1 MNPQKLKT
9 VFFFLLLFAI
19 TMQSQNYQLSHF
31 SLNDGLPQSQV
42 NDVIQD
48 DFGYLWVATDGGGTA
63 RFDGNK
69 FVVFDEED
77 GLISN
82 YVNSI
87 NFIADRLF
95 VSTKKGL
102 SIKDGEELFSYKSPE
117 INKLIAV
124 GTQVFLATND
134 GLRYFESLEI
144 SLKLLDSVLDN
155 SQINDLF
162 YDEQSLWL
170 ASEIGLFEIKNIDSN
185 SPVTKKWNDFNIV
198 TLVADKKNNLYFAT
212 KINGVFEFDKT
223 AGEEKKIAAVKNINS
238 LYVDSITNQLIVSTN
253 KVGILT
259 INLKTG
265 HVKTAHISELHK
277 LNIYKTVLDSE
288 SNQWIASSNGLYK
301 LSKSSFKQYLKSQTI
316 TAIHPKRDSV
326 FIATADGSLF
336 YLDSLGTNK
345 IPDFYQ
351 NIYALNS
358 NLDGQIFAGTDD
370 GILVL
375 DSLKVADT
383 IRYVKDVQK
392 IILKD
397 SVFWI
402 ASTTQGVGKFRY
414 DFESKKI
421 TDTIRFK
428 TSDGLYDLSINDMQL
443 DNENRLWYISNKG
456 FLGFIKEDVVHH
468 LGRKLANNA
477 TIGSIVTH
485 NNTIFL
491 GTHGEGIWWSKL
503 SEKPRFKLLRG
514 KKRLPNKNVY
524 QLGFDSQDNL
534 WVGLQNG
541 VAQIEL
547 SENNTIV
554 DLHYFDKYDGFAGG
568 ETMQNVIAQDNSS
581 NSYFGTIQ
589 GLIKYEPAGKSKV
602 DFKPIVY
609 FEYVEMSYQ
618 KLDSVGKKEY
628 NFSPTENHLSF
639 SFKTVDV
646 NHPNEIEY
654 RWRLN
659 TEEWSDWSENSF
671 VVFPSLISGNYHFEA
686 QSKTANQI
694 VSDPIEFLFFIDTAL
709 FNKGWFRLVLGVG
722 ILLLLFF
729 IGWIYFRNIKIK
741 NNIKQEK
748 LKLENKLLD
757 LEQKAL
763 RLQMNPH
770 FIFNV
775 LNGIKALGAT
785 DIKKMNTAI
794 QQFASLMRSTLH
806 NSRQEN
812 ISLKEE
818 VESLKYYLELEQLMG
833 AKEFKFDI
841 NIDEKLDAEEVLLAP
856 MILQPFVENA
866 IEHGISKVERG
877 GEVSI
882 KFELISD
889 QLYCEIRDNGVG
901 YQQALAQEKISG
913 HQSVAIEVTKE
924 RIKMISENNNFKI
937 EEIRND
943 ENHIAGTIV
952 SFNLPLMTDY

>member
-1 MNPQKLKT
+1 
-9 VFFFLLLFAI
+9 
-19 TMQSQNYQLSHF
+19 
-31 SLNDGLPQSQV
+31 
-42 NDVIQD
+42 
-48 DFGYLWVATDGGGTA
+48 
-63 RFDGNK
+63 
-69 FVVFDEED
+69 
-77 GLISN
+77 
-82 YVNSI
+82 
-87 NFIADRLF
+87 
-95 VSTKKGL
+95 
-102 SIKDGEELFSYKSPE
+102 
-117 INKLIAV
+117 
-124 GTQVFLATND
+124 
-134 GLRYFESLEI
+134 
-144 SLKLLDSVLDN
+144 
-155 SQINDLF
+155 
-162 YDEQSLWL
+162 
-170 ASEIGLFEIKNIDSN
+170 
-185 SPVTKKWNDFNIV
+185 
-198 TLVADKKNNLYFAT
+198 
-212 KINGVFEFDKT
+212 
-223 AGEEKKIAAVKNINS
+223 
-238 LYVDSITNQLIVSTN
+238 
-253 KVGILT
+253 
-259 INLKTG
+259 
-265 HVKTAHISELHK
+265 
-277 LNIYKTVLDSE
+277 
-288 SNQWIASSNGLYK
+288 
-301 LSKSSFKQYLKSQTI
+301 
-316 TAIHPKRDSV
+316 
-326 FIATADGSLF
+326 
-336 YLDSLGTNK
+336 
-345 IPDFYQ
+345 
-351 NIYALNS
+351 
-358 NLDGQIFAGTDD
+358 
-370 GILVL
+370 
-375 DSLKVADT
+375 
-383 IRYVKDVQK
+383 
-392 IILKD
+392 
-397 SVFWI
+397 
-402 ASTTQGVGKFRY
+402 
-414 DFESKKI
+414 
-421 TDTIRFK
+421 
-428 TSDGLYDLSINDMQL
+428 
-443 DNENRLWYISNKG
+443 
-456 FLGFIKEDVVHH
+456 
-468 LGRKLANNA
+468 
-477 TIGSIVTH
+477 
-485 NNTIFL
+485 
-491 GTHGEGIWWSKL
+491 
-503 SEKPRFKLLRG
+503 
-514 KKRLPNKNVY
+514 
-524 QLGFDSQDNL
+524 
-534 WVGLQNG
+534 
-541 VAQIEL
+541 
-547 SENNTIV
+547 
-554 DLHYFDKYDGFAGG
+554 
-568 ETMQNVIAQDNSS
+568 
-581 NSYFGTIQ
+581 
-589 GLIKYEPAGKSKV
+589 
-602 DFKPIVY
+602 
-609 FEYVEMSYQ
+609 MSYQ